1 MKSIKLAFFQYA
13 VFHHSP
19 EENFEYIR
27 QAAEHKRC
35 DLLTLPE
42 LFSCGYA
49 FQDKKQL
56 AGFAEQLEQSRTVQ
70 FLQQIAR
77 NIGGSVS
84 GTIPELGRNGEIYN
98 TAVLV
103 DKNGLIGTQR
113 KIHLPNY
120 EKQFFSPGDDINVFS
135 VTDSGIK
142 TGMMT
147 CFDSWFPEVA
157 LIMRRK
163 KAGIIL
169 NSACFGGNVTP
180 QILPVRARENQTFVV
195 SCNRVGSEWF
205 GEEEEHFCGM
215 SQIISPDGRIITSAD
230 NREWWGEADVDLD
243 EKPAFSSLI
252 CRDFEAEHQK
262 YKVTLNREDG

>member
-77 NIGGSVS
+77 NIGGALSLELFRS
-84 GTIPELGRNGEIYN
+84 SDATAKFIIPL
-98 TAVLV
+98 
-103 DKNGLIGTQR
+103 
-113 KIHLPNY
+113 
-120 EKQFFSPGDDINVFS
+120 F
-135 VTDSGIK
+135 
-142 TGMMT
+142 
-147 CFDSWFPEVA
+147 
-157 LIMRRK
+157 
-163 KAGIIL
+163 
-169 NSACFGGNVTP
+169 
-180 QILPVRARENQTFVV
+180 
-195 SCNRVGSEWF
+195 
-205 GEEEEHFCGM
+205 
-215 SQIISPDGRIITSAD
+215 
-230 NREWWGEADVDLD
+230 WWIRTV
-243 EKPAFSSLI
+243 
-252 CRDFEAEHQK
+252 
-262 YKVTLNREDG
+262 